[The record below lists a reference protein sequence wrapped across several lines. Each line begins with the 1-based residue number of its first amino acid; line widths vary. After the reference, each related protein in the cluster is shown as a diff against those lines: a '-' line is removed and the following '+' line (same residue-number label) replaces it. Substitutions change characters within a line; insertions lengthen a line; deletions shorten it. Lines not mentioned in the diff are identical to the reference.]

1 MQPKKK
7 LSFNDNYIFVESFG
21 NVIYND
27 FVSEGFA

>member
-21 NVIYND
+21 NMIYKD
-27 FVSEGFA
+27 LTSKGFV